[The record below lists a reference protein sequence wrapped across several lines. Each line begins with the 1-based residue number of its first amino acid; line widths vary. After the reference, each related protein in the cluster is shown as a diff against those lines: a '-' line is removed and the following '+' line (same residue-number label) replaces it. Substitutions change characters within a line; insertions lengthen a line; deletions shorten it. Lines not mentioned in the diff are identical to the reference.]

1 MRTITI
7 KKNDCDQRLDKFL
20 NKYLKKM
27 PLPLLYK
34 HIRLKRIKVNDKK
47 CEAAYHLKEGDVIK
61 LYVND
66 EFFEDGAENPQNFLK
81 LNPSLTIVYEDENI
95 LLVDKPSGMIT
106 HEDNTEK
113 FNTLINH
120 IKAYLYQKGEYDP
133 ENELSFAPALC
144 NRIDRNTGGI
154 TIAAKNAASL
164 RILNEKIKN
173 RELHKYYLC
182 IVVGTLE
189 QKSGTLTGYLKKD
202 ASSNMVS
209 VFQKPRPGALSII
222 TRYRVLKEKKGQS
235 LLEVE
240 LITGR
245 THQIRAHFASIGHPL
260 LGDGKYGYNR
270 ENKEAGRKWQAL
282 YSHKLTFDFKTP
294 GQILSYL
301 DKKTFQVKKVDFAD
315 NF

>member
-1 MRTITI
+1 MKTVTIQ
-7 KKNDCDQRLDKFL
+7 KNDCDQRLDKFL
-20 NKYLKKM
+20 GKYLKK
-27 PLPLLYK
+27 LPETLLYK
-34 HIRLKRIKVNDKK
+34 YIRLKRIKVNGKRS
-47 CEAAYHLKEGDVIK
+47 EASYLLKLGDVLSI
-61 LYVND
+61 YIND
-66 EFFEDGAENPQNFLK
+66 EFFEDGVSNAHNFLK
-81 LNPSLTIVYEDENI
+81 IQPTLNIVYEDENI
-95 LLVDKPSGMIT
+95 LLIDKPSGLIA
-106 HEDNTEK
+106 HEDDTES

-182 IVVGTLE
+182 IVVGRLE
-189 QKSGTLTGYLKKD
+189 QKNGTLTGFLKKD
-202 ASSNMVS
+202 ASTNKVS
-209 VFQKPRPGALSII
+209 IFQKPQPGALSII
-222 TRYRVLKEKKGQS
+222 TKYRVLKEKESQS

-270 ENKEAGRKWQAL
+270 ENKEARRKTQAL
-282 YSHKLTFDFKTP
+282 YSHKLTFDFATP
-294 GQILSYL
+294 GQTLAYL
-301 DKKTFQVKKVDFAD
+301 DKKTFQVKRVDFAD
-315 NF
+315 HF